1 MYFCVFLQFVAVA
14 TGRKTSN
21 FSHRKTTENVVFSVV
36 FGGDKRDRTA
46 DLLNAID
53 GRGSVRQGQ
62 ALQKE
67 KPLKYKGFF
76 SISPFRTFYFSA
88 SCALDFMIFTIVLYS
103 CSECGLTSTNF
114 DNRYC
119 ERKGVFIEPKFSR
132 YSVAA
137 VL

>member
-1 MYFCVFLQFVAVA
+1 MRQPL
-14 TGRKTSN
+14 GR
-21 FSHRKTTENVVFSVV
+21 
-36 FGGDKRDRTA
+36 DKRDRTA

-67 KPLKYKGFF
+67 KTLKYKGFLL
-76 SISPFRTFYFSA
+76 ICPFRTLYFSA

-119 ERKGVFIEPKFSR
+119 ARKGVLIEPKSSR